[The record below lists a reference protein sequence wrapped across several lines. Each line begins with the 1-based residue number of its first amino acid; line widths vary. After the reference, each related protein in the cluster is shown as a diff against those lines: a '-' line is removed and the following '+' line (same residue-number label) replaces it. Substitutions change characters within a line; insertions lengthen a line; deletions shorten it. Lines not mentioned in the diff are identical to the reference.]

1 MEIRIVKYEDSSNM
15 MEAET
20 KVGKKFVHV
29 LFYENMNYEVGDE
42 SMIDNMD
49 AEVQHFPSKAAA
61 LRSEYGET
69 FKLLESLMRRAR

>member
-20 KVGKKFVHV
+20 RIGKKYVHI
-29 LFYENMNYEVGDE
+29 LSFEGMYYETGDE
-42 SMIDNMD
+42 SMIDS
-49 AEVQHFPSKAAA
+49 ECERFVFPSKAAA